1 MSNFKILLQQNCFAT
16 DPDQRQKAA
25 QALEQQYNCEI
36 NCVALA
42 PDVQF
47 AHHGRGCTIAAAKI
61 DQHVTIF
68 QNVTLGSN
76 QRFNRQTQQWE
87 HLGGPV
93 IGNDVVIA
101 DGAKVLGPVMI
112 GAHTVIGAGAI
123 ITKNVPANSVAYGVN
138 QIKPR
143 VAENE
148 IKNTRRI
155 QIVFIG
161 FIYKERDT
169 QRLPIRSCKLILK

>member
-1 MSNFKILLQQNCFAT
+1 MSNFKTLLQQNCFAT
-16 DPDQRQKAA
+16 DPEQRQKAA

-101 DGAKVLGPVMI
+101 DGAKVLGPVII

-143 VAENE
+143 DPNYDL
-148 IKNTRRI
+148 
-155 QIVFIG
+155 VFH
-161 FIYKERDT
+161 T
-169 QRLPIRSCKLILK
+169 PLPDQQAILAACQHLIDVYETSKTTNA

>member
-16 DPDQRQKAA
+16 DPEQRQKAA

-143 VAENE
+143 DPNYDL
-148 IKNTRRI
+148 
-155 QIVFIG
+155 VFH
-161 FIYKERDT
+161 T
-169 QRLPIRSCKLILK
+169 PLPDQQAILTACQHLIDVYETSKTTNA